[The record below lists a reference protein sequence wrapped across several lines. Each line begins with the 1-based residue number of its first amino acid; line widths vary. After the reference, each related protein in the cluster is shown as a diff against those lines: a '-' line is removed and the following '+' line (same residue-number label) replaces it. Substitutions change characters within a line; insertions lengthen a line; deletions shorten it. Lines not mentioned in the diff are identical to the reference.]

1 MQNLKDKCKGVAI
14 DRIHRMGA
22 INFIE
27 LTLKKWSHKLEPQAI
42 RTSIVELT
50 NTLRRSQNSSPWR
63 GFPII

>member
-1 MQNLKDKCKGVAI
+1 MQKLKDKCKGAGI

-22 INFIE
+22 INCTE

-50 NTLRRSQNSSPWR
+50 NTLRRSQTSSKYCDV
-63 GFPII
+63 GFQ